1 MKIGVLAS
9 GGGTNLQA
17 LLDAQISG
25 ALAPGQI
32 VVVGVNVEGCGALD
46 RAQKAEVPTFCLSHK
61 WFADRSA
68 FDAALAA
75 ELGRFDVQ
83 CLVLAG
89 FMRILTPGFLE
100 SFAHG
105 VINIHPALLPA
116 FPGIHAQKQAF
127 DYGVKF
133 AGCTVHYVD
142 GGVDSGPIIAQ
153 AVVPVLPDDTQESLQ
168 QRILGQEHK
177 LFPAT
182 VQQVAAGRVSRVGRK
197 VFLNSK

>member
-1 MKIGVLAS
+1 MRIGVLAS

-17 LLDAQISG
+17 LLDAQVSG
-25 ALAPGQI
+25 ELAPGQI
-32 VVVGVNVEGCGALD
+32 VVVGANVEGCRALD
-46 RAQKAEVPTFCLSHK
+46 RAQQVSLPTFCLSHK
-61 WFADRSA
+61 GFSDRAA

-75 ELGRFDVQ
+75 ELWRFNVQ
-83 CLVLAG
+83 CVVLAG
-89 FMRILTPGFLE
+89 FMRILTQTFLQ
-100 SFAHG
+100 SFPHG

-142 GGVDSGPIIAQ
+142 SGVDSGPIIAQ
-153 AVVPVLPDDTQESLQ
+153 AVVPVLADDTEESLQ
-168 QRILGQEHK
+168 QRILEQEHK

-182 VQQVAAGRVSRVGRK
+182 LQQVAAGCVKRVGRK
-197 VFLNSK
+197 VFLHTK

>member
-1 MKIGVLAS
+1 MRIGILAS

-17 LLDAQISG
+17 LLDAQASG

-32 VVVGVNVEGCGALD
+32 VVVGVNVEGCGALA
-46 RAQKAEVPTFCLSHK
+46 RAQKADVPTFSLSHK
-61 WFADRSA
+61 GFADRAA

-75 ELGRFDVQ
+75 ELARYDVQ

-89 FMRILTPGFLE
+89 FMRILTPAFLE

-127 DYGVKF
+127 EYGVKF
-133 AGCTVHYVD
+133 AGCTVHFVD

-153 AVVPVLPDDTQESLQ
+153 AVVPVLADDTEETLQ
-168 QRILGQEHK
+168 QRILGQEHR

-182 VQQVAAGRVSRVGRK
+182 VQQVAAGHIQRIGRK
-197 VFLNSK
+197 VFLSPK